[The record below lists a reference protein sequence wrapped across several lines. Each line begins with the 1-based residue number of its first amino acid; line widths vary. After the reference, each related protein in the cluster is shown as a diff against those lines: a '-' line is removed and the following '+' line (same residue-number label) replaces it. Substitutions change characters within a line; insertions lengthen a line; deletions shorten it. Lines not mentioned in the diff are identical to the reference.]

1 MTHPTDSFSSTAL
14 RWSRSESP
22 FLWILDQRLLPQS
35 ETWVPVRSTE
45 DMVEA
50 LQTLKVRGA
59 PLIGVAAALTLGQLA
74 LGGARADDLVHEAGR
89 LRAARPTAVNLMNA
103 LDRMVRFI
111 QNNPNPES
119 VAGEALAIAWE
130 DVELCAKMAEI
141 GASLIDD
148 GDGVLTHCN
157 AGALATAGVGTALG
171 VIARAHAMGKRIHVY
186 VDETR
191 PLLQGGRLTAW
202 EMEKLKIPYTL
213 MSDSMAASAMAQGKI
228 QKIFVGCDRVAV
240 NGDFANKIGTYGV
253 AVLARHHGIPFYVV
267 GPVTTIDPHCASGKD
282 IPIEQRDP
290 REVRGAQ
297 GAFGSV
303 VWSPAQ
309 APVYNPS
316 FDVTPASLVTGW
328 VLDTGLFNWE
338 SIKSGALRKEGTYSV
353 YKFL

>member
-1 MTHPTDSFSSTAL
+1 VTRSTDVFSSTAL
-14 RWSRSESP
+14 RWSRSKDP

-35 ETWVPVRSTE
+35 ETWMPVRSTE

-50 LQTLKVRGA
+50 IQTLKVRGA
-59 PLIGVAAALTLGQLA
+59 PLIGVAAALSLA
-74 LGGARADDLVHEAGR
+74 QTALRGTRADVLVQEASR

-103 LDRMVRFI
+103 LDRMVRFVRT
-111 QNNPNPES
+111 NPDPEAI
-119 VAGEALAIAWE
+119 AGEALAIAWE
-130 DVELCAKMAEI
+130 DVDLCAKMAEI
-141 GASLIDD
+141 GASLISE

-171 VIARAHAMGKRIHVY
+171 VIARAHGLGRRIHVF

-202 EMEKLKIPYTL
+202 EMGKLNVPYTL
-213 MSDSMAASAMAQGKI
+213 IADVMAASVMAQGKI
-228 QKIFVGCDRVAV
+228 QKIFVGCDRVAT
-240 NGDFANKIGTYGV
+240 NGDFANKIGTYAV

-267 GPVTTIDPHCASGKD
+267 GPHTTIDSHCGSGKD

-290 REVRGAQ
+290 QEVRGAQ

-303 VWSPAQ
+303 TWAPAQ

-328 VLDTGLFNWE
+328 VMDTGLFDQDAVRN
-338 SIKSGALRKEGTYSV
+338 GALRMGHSSAAHPR
-353 YKFL
+353 

>member
-1 MTHPTDSFSSTAL
+1 MTRSDFSSTAL

-22 FLWILDQRLLPQS
+22 FLWVLDQRLLPQS
-35 ETWVPVRSTE
+35 ETWVPIRSTD

-59 PLIGVAAALTLGQLA
+59 PLIGVAAALTLGQAA
-74 LGGARADDLVHEAGR
+74 LGGVVPQNLIREAGR

-103 LDRMVRFI
+103 LDRMVQFVQR
-111 QNNPNPES
+111 QPDPEA
-119 VAGEALAIAWE
+119 VAGEALAIARE
-130 DVELCAKMAEI
+130 DVELCAKMADI
-141 GASLIDD
+141 GASLIND

-171 VIARAHAMGKRIHVY
+171 VIARAHALGKRIHVY

-213 MSDSMAASAMAQGKI
+213 MTDSMAASVMAQGKI
-228 QKIFVGCDRVAV
+228 QKIFVGCDRVAI

-267 GPVTTIDPHCASGKD
+267 GPHTTIDSQCASGKD

-303 VWSPAQ
+303 VWAPAG

-328 VLDTGLFNWE
+328 VLNTGFFNFD
-338 SIKSGALRKEGTYSV
+338 SVKTGALNPMPVS
-353 YKFL
+353 